1 MKEQILQL
9 ARSTQGWDNHPSA
22 NEFKDDVEQLVLE
35 AQSKGFCALY
45 DSVEEAEKAVGKK
58 IVFNKLGLIVK
69 ERDGKRK
76 ARIIWDLKESK
87 VNALCSQGERILLP
101 RVSDAIKSSNNVFRS
116 GGSPS
121 YLAIDIRDAFHN
133 IPSGKD
139 KAFTASMVNIGDQT
153 KIMVF
158 DVLVFGA
165 VSSPSLWGRF
175 ASWIGR
181 ALMCVNEFIDVQ
193 IYVDDPILVF
203 DKLDPQHIQHVAV
216 GLLWFAITGFPVKL
230 EKSDAG
236 QNIKWIGAKL
246 QVDDRQKAT
255 VATIPPD
262 KVKDIRDRIIQMMLK
277 PVVGK
282 RQLQSLAG
290 ALSFFAGIVPLLR
303 PFLGAFWSVLTTNDG
318 PKRARQLVHTK
329 RIAQAC
335 EWILALLEEKDAP
348 FVRTVRAF
356 HTNSEAIIIT
366 DASTWGFGGLLI
378 LSGQP
383 VEFFSCPIPYEF
395 IYKSGAI
402 PGLPKHMTLWEA
414 CCLLVAA
421 RIWLV
426 QFPLGTIVRVKAD
439 NIAALHMLARG
450 KARTPELATIAREL
464 YQALGCYEL
473 TVLQRI
479 NTKLN
484 ITADPLSRQ
493 RDPSPPPFPHQELAG
508 AKRVPVL
515 VDDSFWKIRK
525 FSKEKVR

>member
-1 MKEQILQL
+1 
-9 ARSTQGWDNHPSA
+9 
-22 NEFKDDVEQLVLE
+22 
-35 AQSKGFCALY
+35 
-45 DSVEEAEKAVGKK
+45 
-58 IVFNKLGLIVK
+58 
-69 ERDGKRK
+69 
-76 ARIIWDLKESK
+76 
-87 VNALCSQGERILLP
+87 
-101 RVSDAIKSSNNVFRS
+101 
-116 GGSPS
+116 
-121 YLAIDIRDAFHN
+121 
-133 IPSGKD
+133 
-139 KAFTASMVNIGDQT
+139 
-153 KIMVF
+153 MVF

-181 ALMCVNEFIDVQ
+181 TLMCVNEFIDVQ

-203 DKLDPQHIQHVAV
+203 DKLDPKHIQHVAV
-216 GLLWFAITGFPVKL
+216 GLLWFAIAGFPVKL

-303 PFLGAFWSVLTTNDG
+303 PFLGAFWSVLTTDDG

-378 LSGQP
+378 LRGQP
-383 VEFFSCPIPYEF
+383 VEFFSCPIPFEF
-395 IYKSGAI
+395 IYKTGAV

-421 RIWLV
+421 RI
-426 QFPLGTIVRVKAD
+426 
-439 NIAALHMLARG
+439 
-450 KARTPELATIAREL
+450 
-464 YQALGCYEL
+464 
-473 TVLQRI
+473 
-479 NTKLN
+479 
-484 ITADPLSRQ
+484 
-493 RDPSPPPFPHQELAG
+493 
-508 AKRVPVL
+508 
-515 VDDSFWKIRK
+515 
-525 FSKEKVR
+525 